1 MPTTRRSLPNWPSRH
16 PDSFGHRAGQPA
28 AVRRVVGR
36 VILGG
41 MKFQTTV
48 LLGGKTATG
57 LQIPDEVVAALG
69 SGKRPKVVISIG
81 SYSYRSTVALMGG
94 KYLVPLSAE
103 HRQAS
108 GLKAGDPVEV
118 ELTLDEAVREV
129 ELPAELAEALAQDAP
144 ARQFFDS
151 LSFSYRKEW
160 VRWITEAKKPET
172 RQARLAKTL
181 EGLRAGRRTH

>member
-1 MPTTRRSLPNWPSRH
+1 MV
-16 PDSFGHRAGQPA
+16 GQ
-28 AVRRVVGR
+28 

-69 SGKRPKVVISIG
+69 SGKRPKVVITIG
-81 SYSYRSTVALMGG
+81 DYSYRSTAAPMGG
-94 KYLVPLSAE
+94 EYLVPLSAE
-103 HRQAS
+103 HRQGA
-108 GLKAGDPVEV
+108 GVAAGDVVEV
-118 ELTLDEAVREV
+118 SVTLDEAVREV
-129 ELPAELAEALAQDAP
+129 EIPAELAEALAQDAP

-151 LSFSYRKEW
+151 LSFSHRKEW

-172 RQARLAKTL
+172 RQARLVKTI
-181 EGLRAGRRTH
+181 EGLRSGNRSH